1 MSVSHVTMGTV
12 ACRFSLFSSLLL
24 VHEMLGHSQVFQVS
38 PGELGVCNDFDLPF
52 TLLANLDRVAQ
63 ISYAIVDLD
72 LVVQELLKGRNVE
85 DLVRGGLGGVDDEL

>member
-1 MSVSHVTMGTV
+1 M
-12 ACRFSLFSSLLL
+12 
-24 VHEMLGHSQVFQVS
+24 HSQVLQVS
-38 PGELGVCNDFDLPF
+38 PRELSVCNDFNLPF